1 MGNTH
6 PIPKQIKTG
15 NISPCNPKGKGDYF
29 ISKNT
34 VLNAAKHL
42 KIDPKIAGALLI
54 PIVAVISYFGHSRFS
69 FANIHSDRR

>member
-42 KIDPKIAGALLI
+42 KIQ
-54 PIVAVISYFGHSRFS
+54 S
-69 FANIHSDRR
+69 